1 MTSVTFK
8 LVLVS
13 IDPGLA
19 KAWKVFCG
27 DLPNVEIVQGNIL
40 DVECDAVVSPAN
52 SFGFMDGGIDG
63 LYLDHFG
70 RDIQTSVRRQIH
82 EHHGCELL
90 VGDADIVSTGNETIP
105 YLIAAPTM
113 RVPMKLRD
121 SVHPYLA
128 ARAVFRLVT
137 SGKFVGGDNDGRA
150 VESVVKTVAMPGL
163 GTGVGGIGGNTCAQQ
178 VAVAY
183 RDIVLGAYE
192 MPKSWAE
199 ASERHQLLY
208 TDRPTRL
215 Q

>member
-1 MTSVTFK
+1 MTFK

-13 IDPGLA
+13 IEPGLT
-19 KAWKVFCG
+19 KAWQTFCG
-27 DLPNVEIVQGNIL
+27 DLPNVEVVEGNVL

-70 RDIQTSVRRQIH
+70 RDIQTSVRRQIYD
-82 EHHGCELL
+82 HHGGELL
-90 VGDADIVSTGNETIP
+90 VGDADIVATGDASIP

-113 RVPMKLRD
+113 RVPMKLGD

-137 SGKFVGGDNDGRA
+137 SGRFTGGEQDSRPVA
-150 VESVVKTVAMPGL
+150 EVVTRVAMPGL
-163 GTGVGGIGGNTCAQQ
+163 GTGVGGIGANTCASQ
-178 VAVAY
+178 VATAY
-183 RDIVLGAYE
+183 CDIVLDEFE
-192 MPKSWAE
+192 MPKTWAE